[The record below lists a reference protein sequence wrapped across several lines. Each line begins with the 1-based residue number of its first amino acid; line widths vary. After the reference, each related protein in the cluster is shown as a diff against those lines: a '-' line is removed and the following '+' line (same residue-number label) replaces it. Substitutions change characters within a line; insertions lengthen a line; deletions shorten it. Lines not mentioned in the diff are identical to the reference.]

1 MWTNKDFTGL
11 TFGQF
16 PGGLNLLSSACTSLY
31 GFYIFAAKTFCIL
44 CGSIY
49 VSPTHRAPICLKN
62 EVYYFPL
69 LLGPGKH
76 YLGLDI
82 TVPSSSTR
90 AVFVW

>member
-16 PGGLNLLSSACTSLY
+16 PGGLNLGSSAWTSLY

-49 VSPTHRAPICLKN
+49 VSPKLILKIFLN
-62 EVYYFPL
+62 YI
-69 LLGPGKH
+69 
-76 YLGLDI
+76 YLHKGNPY
-82 TVPSSSTR
+82 V
-90 AVFVW
+90 